1 MQKII
6 DIFHDAKIALI
17 IKKSSSPFNQKLYY
31 NDVKTKVMIV
41 LENVFA
47 KSLSCAHYLMDAKI
61 NHMMIESD
69 DVSQ

>member
-1 MQKII
+1 
-6 DIFHDAKIALI
+6 
-17 IKKSSSPFNQKLYY
+17 
-31 NDVKTKVMIV
+31 MIV

-47 KSLSCAHYLMDAKI
+47 KFLSCAHYLMDAKI